1 MQHFSAEI
9 WKEEAAWWDDNIKM
23 DLKERGYENVD
34 WVHLPQN
41 MVHRRD
47 FVSREMNIRFP
58 QKAKNLV
65 S

>member
-9 WKEEAAWWDDNIKM
+9 WKEEAARWDDNIKM
-23 DLKERGYENVD
+23 DLKEREYENVD

-41 MVHRRD
+41 MVHGRD
-47 FVSREMNIRFP
+47 FVYREMNLRIP